1 MAEMWNTQNIKGLE
15 TSADLQMP
23 LPLTQEGIRN
33 LPDESLTKEF
43 VDDTIKSLY
52 PHLQVPGNVNVTVI
66 PIIPGITLFSY
77 IRFFHANPSVG
88 AVDIYING
96 RKVVSNLTYRNFTEY
111 MKAFPGYYRV
121 AIFRAGTTSDPI
133 CINYMNLIGYRI
145 YTAAITQ
152 SNESNCIEMIND
164 NRRFLQKNMA
174 YVRFVQLSAN
184 APQMDVY
191 LDDSLILADL
201 NYREVSRYLAVTPGD
216 HNLKLRDYYS
226 GAVLLEDPLVSLQ
239 GGKAYTIYVV
249 GDMTDRVGLQVI
261 IPLEGASYLTF

>member
-1 MAEMWNTQNIKGLE
+1 
-15 TSADLQMP
+15 
-23 LPLTQEGIRN
+23 
-33 LPDESLTKEF
+33 
-43 VDDTIKSLY
+43 
-52 PHLQVPGNVNVTVI
+52 
-66 PIIPGITLFSY
+66 
-77 IRFFHANPSVG
+77 
-88 AVDIYING
+88 
-96 RKVVSNLTYRNFTEY
+96 
-111 MKAFPGYYRV
+111 
-121 AIFRAGTTSDPI
+121 
-133 CINYMNLIGYRI
+133 
-145 YTAAITQ
+145 
-152 SNESNCIEMIND
+152 
-164 NRRFLQKNMA
+164 MA